1 MGKPYV
7 SEIAQLVTTYKWAS
21 HYDNSKLRQA
31 IATAGAL
38 PLVAIGSGGSLTA
51 AHFITSLHR
60 RYTGKIAY
68 TATPLEVISEQID
81 RRTSMW
87 LLSAGGGNV
96 DIISAFNA
104 LVRREHAQVGVICG
118 RPESPLVAK
127 ANQHDYVDLFDFSM
141 PVGKDG
147 FLATNSLLAFCVL
160 IARAYA
166 EEYKEIDGN
175 LDNFVPEPISVGLDS
190 EVLSKWREAVD
201 PLWARETTVVL
212 HGIASRT
219 GAIDLESKFTEAAIG
234 NLQIADYRN
243 FAHGRHHWLAKRGK
257 SSAILAF
264 TTPEDRDL
272 ADKTLALIPDDI
284 PVARIDL
291 VGNHQSTSLASLVAA
306 IHITGWAGISR
317 GIDPGR
323 PGVPEF
329 GRKLY
334 HLPFPKT
341 KKDLTSISVED
352 TVAIERK
359 TGVSIKRLLER
370 GDLPQWRS
378 ALATFKK
385 NLKATKFFA
394 VVFDYDGTL
403 VDTRVRFFPPIR
415 EIVGELIRMIEA
427 GLIIGIATGR
437 GASVRRDLQ
446 SCLPRNLW
454 GRVIVGYYNG
464 ADISFLDDDSRPDGE
479 HESEEVLIQI
489 SSALRCHPELREI
502 AIQEDRRWQI
512 TLKSCQAIP
521 ENRLWDIS
529 NEVVQLHGLSNI
541 NIVRSS
547 HSIDILA
554 PSVTKRSVIHYI
566 NETRGHDDVAGI
578 LKVGDRGCW
587 PGNDFELLR
596 EPYSLSVDELS
607 ADPSTCWNLA
617 PRGQRGVQATLN
629 YCRALK
635 GITGGGANFDL
646 SAKDRKL

>member
-7 SEIAQLVTTYKWAS
+7 SEIAQLGMTYEWAS
-21 HYDNSKLRQA
+21 HFDISKLRQA
-31 IATAGAL
+31 IVTAGSL

-60 RYTGKIAY
+60 RYTGQLAS
-68 TATPLEVISEQID
+68 TATPFEVISEQLD

-96 DIISAFNA
+96 DINAAFDA

-118 RPESPLVAK
+118 RPESPLVTK
-127 ANQHDYVDLFDFSM
+127 ASQHDYVDLFDFSL

-166 EEYKEIDGN
+166 EVYNEIDGN
-175 LDNFVPEPISVGLDS
+175 LEPNSVGLDS
-190 EVLSKWREAVD
+190 DVLLGWQEAVD
-201 PLWARETTVVL
+201 PLWARETTVIL

-234 NLQIADYRN
+234 SLQIADYRN

-272 ADKTLALIPDDI
+272 AEKTLALIPDDI

-291 VGNHQSTSLASLVAA
+291 AGNHIATSLASLVAA

-323 PGVPEF
+323 PGVPLF

-341 KKDLTSISVED
+341 KKDLTAIPIED
-352 TVAIERK
+352 AVAIERK
-359 TGVSIKRLLER
+359 TGVSIKRLIER
-370 GDLPQWRS
+370 GDLAKWRFS
-378 ALATFKK
+378 LAEFKE
-385 NLKATKFFA
+385 NLKSTTFCAA
-394 VVFDYDGTL
+394 VFDYDGTL
-403 VDTRVRFFPPIR
+403 VDTRVRFFLPIQ
-415 EIVGELIRMIEA
+415 EIVVELIRMIEA
-427 GLIIGIATGR
+427 GLIVGIATGR

-446 SCLPRNLW
+446 SCLPRILW

-464 ADISFLDDDSRPDGE
+464 ADIAFLDDDAHPDGE
-479 HESEEVLIQI
+479 PESGEDLIQI
-489 SSALRCHPELREI
+489 ARALRSHTELGEI

-512 TLKSCQAIP
+512 TLKPRQAIP

-529 NEVVQLHGLSNI
+529 NEVIQLHGLSDI
-541 NIVRSS
+541 HIVRSS

-554 PSVTKRSVIHYI
+554 PGVTKRSVIQYI
-566 NETRGHDDVAGI
+566 NKVSGQGDAAGI

-635 GITGGGANFDL
+635 GIPGGGANIVL
-646 SAKDRKL
+646 SAKGKKS

>member
-7 SEIAQLVTTYKWAS
+7 SEIAQLGMTYEWAS
-21 HYDNSKLRQA
+21 HFDISKLRQA
-31 IATAGAL
+31 IVTAGSF

-51 AHFITSLHR
+51 AHFITCLHR
-60 RYTGKIAY
+60 RYTGQLAS
-68 TATPLEVISEQID
+68 TATPFEVISEQLD

-96 DIISAFNA
+96 DINVAFDA

-127 ANQHDYVDLFDFSM
+127 ACQHDYVDLFDFAL

-166 EEYKEIDGN
+166 EVYNEIDGN
-175 LDNFVPEPISVGLDS
+175 LEPNSVGLAGD
-190 EVLSKWREAVD
+190 VLLRWQEAVD
-201 PLWARETTVVL
+201 PLWARETTVIL

-234 NLQIADYRN
+234 SLQIADYRN

-291 VGNHQSTSLASLVAA
+291 VGNHIAISLASLVAA

-323 PGVPEF
+323 PGVPLF

-341 KKDLTSISVED
+341 KKDLTAIPIED
-352 TVAIERK
+352 AVAIERK

-378 ALATFKK
+378 ALSTFKE
-385 NLKATKFFA
+385 NLKSTTFFA

-403 VDTRVRFFPPIR
+403 VDTRVRDFPPIR
-415 EIVGELIRMIEA
+415 EIVVELIRMIEA
-427 GLIIGIATGR
+427 GLTIGIATGR

-446 SCLPRNLW
+446 SCLPRILW

-464 ADISFLDDDSRPDGE
+464 ADIAFLNDDAHPDGE
-479 HESEEVLIQI
+479 PESGEELIQI
-489 SSALRCHPELREI
+489 ARALRSHPELGEI

-512 TLKSCQAIP
+512 TLKPRQAIP

-529 NEVVQLHGLSNI
+529 NEVIQLHGLSDI
-541 NIVRSS
+541 HIVRSS

-554 PSVTKRSVIHYI
+554 PGVTKRSVIQYI
-566 NETRGHDDVAGI
+566 NKTSGQGDGAGI

-607 ADPSTCWNLA
+607 AEPSTCWNLA

-635 GITGGGANFDL
+635 GIPGDGANIVL
-646 SAKDRKL
+646 SAKGKKS

>member
-7 SEIAQLVTTYKWAS
+7 TEIAKLEMTYEWAS
-21 HYDNSKLRQA
+21 HFDVSKLRQA
-31 IATAGAL
+31 IVTAGAL

-60 RYTGKIAY
+60 HYTGQIAY
-68 TATPLEVISEQID
+68 TATPLEVISEQFD

-96 DIISAFNA
+96 DINAAFDA
-104 LVRREHAQVGVICG
+104 LVMREHAQVGVICG

-127 ANQHDYVDLFDFSM
+127 ASQHDYVDLFDFSL

-160 IARAYA
+160 IAKAYA
-166 EEYKEIDGN
+166 EEYNEIDGN
-175 LDNFVPEPISVGLDS
+175 IDDFVPEPNSVGLDS
-190 EVLSKWREAVD
+190 EVLLKWREAVD
-201 PLWARETTVVL
+201 PLWARETTVIL
-212 HGIASRT
+212 HGITSRT

-234 NLQIADYRN
+234 SLQIADYRN
-243 FAHGRHHWLAKRGK
+243 FAHGRHHWLAKRGR

-291 VGNHQSTSLASLVAA
+291 AGNHIATSLASLVAA

-323 PGVPEF
+323 PGVPLF

-334 HLPFPKT
+334 HLPFPKI
-341 KKDLTSISVED
+341 KKDLTTIPIED
-352 TVAIERK
+352 AVAIERK

-370 GDLPQWRS
+370 GDLSQWRS
-378 ALATFKK
+378 ALAAFKE
-385 NLKATKFFA
+385 NLKSTTFFA

-403 VDTRVRFFPPIR
+403 VDTRVRIFPPIQ
-415 EIVGELIRMIEA
+415 EIIVELIRIIED

-446 SCLPRNLW
+446 SCLPRTLW

-464 ADISFLDDDSRPDGE
+464 ADIAFLDDDAHPDGE
-479 HESEEVLIQI
+479 PESGEDLIQI
-489 SSALRCHPELREI
+489 ARALRSHPELGEI
-502 AIQEDRRWQI
+502 AIQEDRRRQI
-512 TLKSCQAIP
+512 TLKPRQAIP

-529 NEVVQLHGLSNI
+529 NEVIQLHGLSDI
-541 NIVRSS
+541 HIVRSS

-554 PSVTKRSVIHYI
+554 PGVTKRSVIQYI
-566 NETRGHDDVAGI
+566 NKTSGQGDGAGI

-596 EPYSLSVDELS
+596 EPFSLSVDELS

-617 PRGQRGVQATLN
+617 LRGQRGVQATLN

-635 GITGGGANFDL
+635 GILGGGANIVL
-646 SAKDRKL
+646 SAKGRKS

>member
-7 SEIAQLVTTYKWAS
+7 SEIAQLGMTYEWAC
-21 HYDNSKLRQA
+21 HFDISKLRQA
-31 IATAGAL
+31 IVTAGSL

-60 RYTGKIAY
+60 RYTGQLASI
-68 TATPLEVISEQID
+68 ATPFEVISEQLD

-96 DIISAFNA
+96 DINAAFDA

-118 RPESPLVAK
+118 RPESSLVAK
-127 ANQHDYVDLFDFSM
+127 ASQHDYVDLFEFAL

-166 EEYKEIDGN
+166 EVYNEVDRN
-175 LDNFVPEPISVGLDS
+175 LEPISVGLDS
-190 EVLSKWREAVD
+190 GVLLGWQEAVD
-201 PLWARETTVVL
+201 PLWARETTVIL

-234 NLQIADYRN
+234 SLQIADYRN

-291 VGNHQSTSLASLVAA
+291 TGNHIATSLASLVAA

-323 PGVPEF
+323 PGVPLF
-329 GRKLY
+329 GRRLY

-341 KKDLTSISVED
+341 KKDLTAIPIED
-352 TVAIERK
+352 AVAIERK

-370 GDLPQWRS
+370 GDLSQWRS
-378 ALATFKK
+378 ALAAFKA
-385 NLKATKFFA
+385 NLKSTTFFA

-403 VDTRVRFFPPIR
+403 VDTRMRIFPPIQ
-415 EIVGELIRMIEA
+415 EIVVELIRIIEA

-446 SCLPRNLW
+446 SCLPRTLW
-454 GRVIVGYYNG
+454 GRVIIGYYNG
-464 ADISFLDDDSRPDGE
+464 ADIAFLDDDAYPDGE
-479 HESEEVLIQI
+479 PESGENLIQI
-489 SSALRCHPELREI
+489 ARALRSHPELGEI

-512 TLKSCQAIP
+512 TLKPRQAIS

-529 NEVVQLHGLSNI
+529 NEVIQLHGLSDI
-541 NIVRSS
+541 HIVRSS

-554 PSVTKRSVIHYI
+554 PCVTKRSVIQYI
-566 NETRGHDDVAGI
+566 NKTSGQGAGAEI

-635 GITGGGANFDL
+635 GIPGGGANIIL
-646 SAKDRKL
+646 SAKSRKS